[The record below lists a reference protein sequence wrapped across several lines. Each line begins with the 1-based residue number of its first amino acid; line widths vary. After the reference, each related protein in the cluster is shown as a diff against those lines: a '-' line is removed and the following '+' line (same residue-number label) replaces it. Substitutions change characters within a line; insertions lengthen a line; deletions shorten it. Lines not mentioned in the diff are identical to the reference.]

1 MIRPFLWVS
10 LALLFS
16 STLTSLSQAQFRELT
31 KRIPDGANTIVFI
44 DVNKL
49 QNSPLGKSENWRAK
63 QEKSFEAGLE
73 MVPPQALE
81 FVAAAKLDLASKQ
94 ADWQVGLMKLAYDP
108 SMAKV
113 AVRYQGTTDMI
124 ANRSVAV
131 IPGDIYIV
139 KFLENII
146 GYGMPANR
154 QDAAQWINRYYDN
167 SLRGLSPYLSEAETF
182 ADNGSPIIVALD
194 LTHAVSAGQ
203 IRPRLN
209 EMESLKGK
217 DIDLDKLAEA
227 LASIRGISL
236 GVTVN
241 QNMVGAVKV
250 DFASDI
256 SLLGDAAK
264 PLLLE
269 VLGRQGMMIDEVRDW
284 KPSINGKTIQLTG
297 TLYPSGLRRILSL
310 VETPPSLQEAV
321 AKTKGDPQE
330 AETQSEKDLTIAA
343 SKLYYTS
350 VVSLLD
356 ELRSDKKHRTT
367 LGQISVWFDKYARRI
382 DRLPIANVDPELLA
396 YGKYVSDTL
405 RGGSTDVTDA
415 AARKRVRSQQVPE
428 QYDISTYSTPIGVT
442 DWSGGYSWNGWSATP
457 DWERT
462 AKLQSQVRTEENIKG
477 ARSANVV
484 ISELDGATADIRR
497 KMTQKYGV
505 EF

>member
-1 MIRPFLWVS
+1 MIRPLLWVS
-10 LALLFS
+10 LAVLFS
-16 STLTSLSQAQFRELT
+16 SIFTPVSQAQFRELT
-31 KRIPDGANTIVFI
+31 KRIPDGANTIIFI

-63 QEKSFEAGLE
+63 QEKAFDAGLE

-81 FVAAAKLDLASKQ
+81 FVAAAKLDLATKRP
-94 ADWQVGLMKLAYDP
+94 DWQVGLMKLAYDP
-108 SMAKV
+108 SIAKV
-113 AVRYQGTTDMI
+113 AVRYQGTTDKI

-131 IPGDIYIV
+131 IPGDIYVV
-139 KFLENII
+139 KFLENIV

-167 SLRGLSPYLSEAETF
+167 SLRGLSPYLAEAQTF

-194 LTHAVSAGQ
+194 LTHALSTSLL
-203 IRPRLN
+203 RPRLD
-209 EMESLKGK
+209 ELQSLKGK

-227 LASIRGISL
+227 LAGIRGISL
-236 GVTVN
+236 GVTVG
-241 QNMVGAVKV
+241 QDMVGAVKV
-250 DFASDI
+250 DFSSDM
-256 SLLGDAAK
+256 SFLGDTAK

-269 VLGRQGMMIDEVRDW
+269 ALGRQGMMIDELHDW
-284 KPSINGKTIQLTG
+284 TPAIHGKTIQLTG
-297 TLYPSGLRRILSL
+297 KLYPSGLRRILSL
-310 VETPPSLQEAV
+310 VETPPSLQESV
-321 AKTKGDPQE
+321 MKSQGDPQSAE
-330 AETQSEKDLTIAA
+330 AESEKDLTIAA
-343 SKLYYTS
+343 SKLYYKS

-356 ELRSDKKHRTT
+356 ELRSDKKNRTT

-415 AARKRVRSQQVPE
+415 AARKRIRSQEVPE
-428 QYDISTYSTPIGVT
+428 QYDISTYSAPIGVT
-442 DWSGGYSWNGWSATP
+442 NWSGGYSWNGWEATP
-457 DWERT
+457 DWQRT

-477 ARSANVV
+477 ARSANQVM
-484 ISELDGATADIRR
+484 SELDGASADIRR